1 MGYRKLEPK
10 PRLKNRNMQDM
21 VTPGRNFVH
30 NGATAYFAIPCF
42 YQEIRHPVRVRPHN
56 RLVHD
61 HLGWPNPQHRDRS
74 CQAWDF
80 ANCTCRLGIE
90 CYTGCGSMS
99 CGRERTCRK
108 YIDMSRLFPIH
119 LTREGYGNPVVEM
132 TDPPAGLVASAWI
145 DDVDDWV
152 VRVLFDAQVESAVA
166 EPVTVPF
173 VVKVTRTDLHNKV
186 HRDIVSLGKL
196 TVLPA
201 PLGA

>member
-1 MGYRKLEPK
+1 
-10 PRLKNRNMQDM
+10 
-21 VTPGRNFVH
+21 
-30 NGATAYFAIPCF
+30 
-42 YQEIRHPVRVRPHN
+42 
-56 RLVHD
+56 
-61 HLGWPNPQHRDRS
+61 
-74 CQAWDF
+74 
-80 ANCTCRLGIE
+80 
-90 CYTGCGSMS
+90 
-99 CGRERTCRK
+99 
-108 YIDMSRLFPIH
+108 
-119 LTREGYGNPVVEM
+119 M
-132 TDPPAGLVASAWI
+132 TDPPAGLVVSAWV